1 MSTVCLVLPAPCFIL
16 FPPLCLLFIV
26 LVVQPGRGT
35 GKDVVHSST
44 SSRFANLRVLHPAL
58 FSRDAPNAS
67 TSANVACTD
76 VLPFLFSPVHASALF
91 TFQSRLCHPGGGT
104 DRDRS
109 SRFVLFLW
117 FITRYGCRQK
127 PSRTRGVMLSR
138 QKQSPRSISLGA
150 IVPFLVA
157 ITYKNPRVIAL
168 DCLGRITGQ
177 ARSRFSGHN
186 AEPVEQEQG

>member
-44 SSRFANLRVLHPAL
+44 SSRFTNLRVLHPAL

-76 VLPFLFSPVHASALF
+76 VLLFLFF
-91 TFQSRLCHPGGGT
+91 IG
-104 DRDRS
+104 
-109 SRFVLFLW
+109 SRFCSFYFSV
-117 FITRYGCRQK
+117 T
-127 PSRTRGVMLSR
+127 PM
-138 QKQSPRSISLGA
+138 SPRWWH
-150 IVPFLVA
+150 
-157 ITYKNPRVIAL
+157 
-168 DCLGRITGQ
+168 
-177 ARSRFSGHN
+177 RSRSFFSVCPVSLVYHTLRLPPETIAN
-186 AEPVEQEQG
+186 ARRDAIAIKTISAQHYFRDHSAFFSSYNLYKSASNCTRLSGKNHGTGPQSIPRT